1 MPLPLLPIVVS
12 LLGAAAYHQ
21 ASRKKIDKGA
31 LTPERQMIYDT
42 AMKDVRDSEK
52 LRSLAKTFR
61 EQGLP
66 THADMLE
73 KRANLRDMPK
83 HIKHERR
90 EIFKKAMKSTN
101 ANAIRTLAN
110 AFEKQGAAG
119 SAASLRE
126 YAASIPVTS
135 SNDITPPLSVQP
147 VPPTITVTGESTSEV
162 ETEVTPSEVV
172 EDADT
177 SSQNIETESSSEPVT
192 LEDTE

>member
-21 ASRKKIDKGA
+21 ASRKKLEKGV

-52 LRSLAKTFR
+52 LRNLAKTFR

-83 HIKHERR
+83 HVKQERR
-90 EIFKKAMKSTN
+90 DIFKMAMKSSN
-101 ANAIRTLAN
+101 ANAVRTLAN

-126 YAASIPVTS
+126 YAASIPVKAATTAPIPIQPIPPS
-135 SNDITPPLSVQP
+135 ITVSGENVEESTQPTVESVDSTEDITEETAS
-147 VPPTITVTGESTSEV
+147 IDDAVTPTSEK
-162 ETEVTPSEVV
+162 TE
-172 EDADT
+172 
-177 SSQNIETESSSEPVT
+177 
-192 LEDTE
+192 